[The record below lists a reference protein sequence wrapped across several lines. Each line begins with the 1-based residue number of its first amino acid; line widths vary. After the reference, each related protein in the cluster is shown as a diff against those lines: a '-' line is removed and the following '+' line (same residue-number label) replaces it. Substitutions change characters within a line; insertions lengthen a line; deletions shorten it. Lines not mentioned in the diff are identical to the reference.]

1 MSNNNK
7 VDIDAI
13 LKSQNFE
20 KLNPM
25 QQEVFALDKS
35 VQDVILLSPTGSGK
49 TLAYLLRLLSVLKA
63 DTGHVQALIISPTRE
78 LVIQIETV
86 FRSLKTGYSSCICY
100 GGHDSRTEQNRLSEK
115 PDVII
120 GTPGRLVDHIL
131 KGRIDLSKLS
141 MVILDEFDKSLE
153 MGFLEEIELI
163 FKNIKAKPDHVLTS
177 ATNLEKIPSFIPIRK
192 EVRLNYLSNATES
205 KLELLL
211 INCPAE
217 EKAEAVMNLVTNFG
231 DELSLIFCNHRD
243 AVERISL
250 CFKELGLQH
259 GIFHGGLEQIDRE
272 RNLIKFRTGACNV
285 LISTDLAA
293 RGLDIPEIKNVIHY
307 QLPIHED
314 AFIHRNGRTARMNA
328 SGQSYLLLGSDEE
341 LPQYIQRN
349 LKTFKLE
356 PSIVKPKQTG
366 FECIYFSAG
375 KKDKISKGDV
385 VGLLMKK
392 GGLENNDIG
401 LITITDIATYVG
413 VNRQKVNSLIKVLKG
428 EKLKKAKVKI
438 EIAR

>member
-1 MSNNNK
+1 MNATNN
-7 VDIDAI
+7 VDINAI

-35 VQDVILLSPTGSGK
+35 FQDLIVLSPTGSGK
-49 TLAYLLRLLSVLKA
+49 TLAYLLRLLSVLDSNA
-63 DTGHVQALIISPTRE
+63 AHVQAVIISPTRE

-86 FRSLKTGYSSCICY
+86 FRSLKTGYSSCVCY
-100 GGHDSRTEQNRLSEK
+100 GGHDSRTEQNRLSET

-131 KGRIDLSKLS
+131 KGRIDLSNLA

-163 FKNIKAKPDHVLTS
+163 FKNMKGKPNLVLTS
-177 ATNLEKIPSFIPIRK
+177 ATNLEKIPAFIPIKK
-192 EVRLNYLSNATES
+192 EVRLNYLSDTSEN
-205 KLELLL
+205 KLEQLL

-307 QLPIHED
+307 QLPVHED

-328 SGQSYLLLGSDEE
+328 SGLSYLLLGSDED
-341 LPQYIQRN
+341 LPHYVPGN
-349 LKTFKLE
+349 LKTFKLA
-356 PSIVKPKQTG
+356 PSIVKPKQSA

-392 GGLENNDIG
+392 GALENKDIG

-413 VNRQKVNSLIKVLKG
+413 VNRQKANSLIKALRG
-428 EKLKKAKVKI
+428 EKLKKAKVKV
-438 EIAR
+438 EVAR